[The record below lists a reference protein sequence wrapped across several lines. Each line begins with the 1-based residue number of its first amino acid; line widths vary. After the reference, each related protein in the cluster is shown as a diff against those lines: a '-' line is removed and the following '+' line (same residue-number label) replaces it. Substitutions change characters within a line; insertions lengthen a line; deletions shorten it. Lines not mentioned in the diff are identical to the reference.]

1 MIFNDEFPITYLL
14 TQGKFTSENFNA
26 EKKKLIELVKLAVDK
41 QITFIQIRE
50 KNLSA
55 KSVFK
60 LTKEIVTI
68 SKDSDTRILVND
80 RADIAF
86 AANADGVHLTSK
98 SIPTNLIRQHFPHD
112 FIIGVSTHSLE
123 KAEIAKNEGAD
134 FVTFSLIF
142 QTISKA
148 KYGDPQGL
156 EKLREVCEKLKPS
169 PVIALGGI
177 NAENYQTALET
188 GASGF
193 ASIGFLNNAEN
204 LRKLKL

>member
-1 MIFNDEFPITYLL
+1 MIFNNEFPIIYQITE
-14 TQGKFTSENFNA
+14 GKFTSENFIS
-26 EKKKLIELVKLAVDK
+26 EKKKLIELVELAVDK
-41 QITFIQIRE
+41 QINLVQIRE

-55 KSVFK
+55 KLVFK
-60 LTKEIVTI
+60 LTKEIVEI
-68 SKDSDTRILVND
+68 SKNSDTKILVND
-80 RADIAF
+80 RADIAL

-98 SIPTNLIRQHFPHD
+98 SIPTNIIRKIFPHD

-123 KAEIAKNEGAD
+123 KAETAKNEGAD
-134 FVTFSLIF
+134 FVTFSPIF

-148 KYGDPQGL
+148 KYGNPQGL
-156 EKLREVCEKLKPS
+156 EKLREVCEKLKPF

-188 GASGF
+188 GAGGF